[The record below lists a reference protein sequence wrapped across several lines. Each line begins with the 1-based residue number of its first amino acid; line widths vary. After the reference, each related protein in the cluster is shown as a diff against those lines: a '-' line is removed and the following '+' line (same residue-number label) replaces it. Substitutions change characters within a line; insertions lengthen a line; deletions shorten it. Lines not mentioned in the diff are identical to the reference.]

1 MAQSPVFM
9 NAVDETSAEI
19 DNWVA
24 ECRAYAQAMD
34 SRVSSGLASVMGKF
48 ELGVSG
54 IEDVEKMKQEYDDI
68 TDDEEMDKKAAN
80 CALVKE
86 AKRISTRLLYTAAE
100 EMEGEEEGEQDF
112 ILQAMGMQSSRCGF

>member
-1 MAQSPVFM
+1 
-9 NAVDETSAEI
+9 
-19 DNWVA
+19 
-24 ECRAYAQAMD
+24 MD

-100 EMEGEEEGEQDF
+100 EMEGEEEGE
-112 ILQAMGMQSSRCGF
+112 